1 MLRTEGR
8 YYIVMSHK
16 TGYRYNNVEVY
27 SAENISGP
35 WSSGSYIAPQDLSLS
50 LSLNW

>member
-35 WSSGSYIAPQDLSLS
+35 WSSGSYIAP
-50 LSLNW
+50 